1 MFPSQAFIEYRPG
14 MIFFRLISIVLI
26 LLTVSGCG
34 GKPEEPGIE
43 VNGERLAVV
52 DMHLHSGRWKWTPP
66 VFRDRLG
73 SRIPRGFKWV
83 NKYLMNRWLSGDGIL
98 NSLDSAGVR
107 AGGVFALYSPHTTGI
122 APNDFVAEQIAID
135 PDRMYGFASIAVD
148 QWNLNST
155 EQLAMLEDALTN
167 LDNMV
172 GIKLAHAHMQFRF
185 DDPRFYGIYEIAGRL
200 GKPIYL
206 HTATSP
212 NPGVRLEPPYT
223 DPYYLEEAIK
233 RYPDTVFILGH
244 AGWDTYNRKLTYVDA
259 CIDLA
264 TRYDNVYMEP
274 GALGAE
280 RAAEVLP
287 DFVGRIKAADM
298 SHKLIYGSDG
308 PQFPG
313 YIRSHL
319 ENFVAAMS
327 DAGYTTDEMRMILSD
342 NFSRVFGLPKFDP

>member
-1 MFPSQAFIEYRPG
+1 
-14 MIFFRLISIVLI
+14 
-26 LLTVSGCG
+26 
-34 GKPEEPGIE
+34 
-43 VNGERLAVV
+43 
-52 DMHLHSGRWKWTPP
+52 
-66 VFRDRLG
+66 
-73 SRIPRGFKWV
+73 
-83 NKYLMNRWLSGDGIL
+83 MNRWLSGDGIL
-98 NSLDSAGVR
+98 SSLDSAGVQ

-122 APNDFVAEQIAID
+122 APNAFVAEQIAVN
-135 PDRMYGFASIAVD
+135 PERMYGFASLRVD
-148 QWNLNST
+148 QWNLNSQ

-172 GIKLAHAHMQFRF
+172 GIKLAHAHQQFRF
-185 DDPRFYGIYEIAGRL
+185 DDSRFYGIYEIAGRL

-233 RYPDTVFILGH
+233 RYPDTIFILGH
-244 AGWDTYNRKLTYVDA
+244 AGWDTYHRKLTYVDA

-287 DFVGRIKAADM
+287 DFVGRIKAAGM
-298 SHKLIYGSDG
+298 AHKLIYGSDG

-319 ENFVAAMS
+319 ENFVAAMV
-327 DAGYTTDEMRMILSD
+327 DAGYTTEEIRMILAD
-342 NFSRVFGLPKFDP
+342 NFSRVFGLPKFEL